1 MRVAPEMERQLARP
15 VMRSGLG
22 TEALSS
28 HRVGFRCTRDRSSLQ
43 GRKDLRAYAVQAY
56 FNGRQVRI
64 TEPCYRKTVSF
75 KGVCINHLWTQINS
89 FVLGDREASKRAD
102 DLLDA
107 AVYAA
112 SVAFRPRLVKK

>member
-1 MRVAPEMERQLARP
+1 
-15 VMRSGLG
+15 
-22 TEALSS
+22 
-28 HRVGFRCTRDRSSLQ
+28 
-43 GRKDLRAYAVQAY
+43 VQAY

-107 AVYAA
+107 AVVRSVGRIPSAA
-112 SVAFRPRLVKK
+112 REEVSPRQPLDNLDADAKLSS